1 MNFSRIKWKIQI
13 ERDHLPV
20 FEEVY
25 GKVYSGKID
34 FQRIVITLLYVEVLL
49 ENLLCKFQFHFKM
62 EINLSRKMLFW
73 WQVPK
78 LH

>member
-1 MNFSRIKWKIQI
+1 MEINKLELFSNKMENSNRKGNFF
-13 ERDHLPV
+13 HLPV

-49 ENLLCKFQFHFKM
+49 
-62 EINLSRKMLFW
+62 SRKPIMQISISF
-73 WQVPK
+73 
-78 LH
+78 